1 MKRAL
6 KITFVLIIIAALVLG
21 ILWLVARHHAEKTG
35 SMPPTFREFFSLPTK
50 SPSPTQTTP
59 SELPGDFTSDGDTT
73 DTTTTGG
80 IGGINGAFTNG
91 TIIPGAGS
99 GVSVSGG
106 IVPGFGGVGSG
117 TGTSG
122 NGITPIS
129 YQPVSLDNN
138 CSEADTHIAFTA
150 DELSELND
158 LSTQFYSIAQN
169 LHSDADVAS
178 AQAAYDSFKIQ
189 DDQLTEL
196 NTYCANHIA
205 AITDPQLKRR
215 VATPFWNDTSM
226 VKTFFNGD
234 PTLEGTGNGGGVG
247 TYYSVSDEAYN
258 ETRPNVANAS
268 TALERFLRLS
278 LW

>member
-6 KITFVLIIIAALVLG
+6 KITLALIAIAALVLG
-21 ILWLVARHHAEKTG
+21 ILWLLARHQAEKAGNT
-35 SMPPTFREFFSLPTK
+35 PPTFREFFSLPTK
-50 SPSPTQTTP
+50 SPSPVPTP
-59 SELPGDFTSDGDTT
+59 PAELPGNFTNDGASD
-73 DTTTTGG
+73 TTGG

-91 TIIPGAGS
+91 TIIPGGGS
-99 GVSVSGG
+99 GVG
-106 IVPGFGGVGSG
+106 ISAGTIPGFGGVGSSG
-117 TGTSG
+117 TGTTG
-122 NGITPIS
+122 TGIIPIS
-129 YQPVSLDNN
+129 YQPVSNTDN

-150 DELSELND
+150 DELAELND

-196 NTYCANHIA
+196 NKYCSDHVALIS
-205 AITDPQLKRR
+205 DPQLKRR

-226 VKTFFNGD
+226 VSTYFVGN
-234 PTLEGTGNGGGVG
+234 PNTEGTGNGGDTA